1 MNPLQSSGSG
11 KRPSS
16 TEQSTVLAEPQTTG
30 AGVVDVGDGDVDVGL
45 VDAGGEG
52 RGWLALHWPSLFVP
66 VSM

>member
-1 MNPLQSSGSG
+1 MLP
-11 KRPSS
+11 
-16 TEQSTVLAEPQTTG
+16 EPQTTG
-30 AGVVDVGDGDVDVGL
+30 AGVVVVGDGDVDVGL